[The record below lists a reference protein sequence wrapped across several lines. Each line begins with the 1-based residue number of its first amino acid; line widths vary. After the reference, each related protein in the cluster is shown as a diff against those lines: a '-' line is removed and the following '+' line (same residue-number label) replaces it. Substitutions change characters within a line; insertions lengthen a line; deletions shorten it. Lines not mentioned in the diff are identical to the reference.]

1 MANKI
6 HAGEDPGAAV
16 AHWAKRCHLA
26 GRAAMEA
33 MLRPFDLGSTQWYVL
48 HHLAQGGPTPQREL
62 VEQLQV
68 ERATLSAVVAVL
80 VRKGLVEQV
89 PDRMDQRQKRLQ
101 LSAAGVR
108 RWKTLP
114 DLSAIRRVAF
124 DGMDAQALAAA
135 ADVLRTATARLE
147 QFMEKA

>member
-1 MANKI
+1 
-6 HAGEDPGAAV
+6 
-16 AHWAKRCHLA
+16 
-26 GRAAMEA
+26 
-33 MLRPFDLGSTQWYVL
+33 

-89 PDRMDQRQKRLQ
+89 PDRTDQRQKRLQ